1 MESCDV
7 LVIGAGIAG
16 LSAGAELAEHCSVLV
31 VDMEATPAHH
41 ATGRSAALYIPTY
54 GPPAIRRLTR
64 ASRAWL
70 ESRAHGLADTDLI
83 SPRLVMYATDEAHID
98 DLHRMVENMD
108 NAGGTLHRLD
118 ADETRALCPALRPD
132 WVVAG
137 GVDRDAFDLDVAAI
151 VATYRR
157 RLAAA
162 GGQVALDHRVTA
174 LERSGSGWRAVTTAG
189 EIGCGRVV
197 NAAGAWVD
205 DVATLAGLPPLGF
218 VPKRRT
224 IGVSPRREDSDPGDA
239 FVAHVAEQFYFGRE
253 AGGLLFSPADETP
266 SAAVDAK
273 PEEIDLARA
282 IDAINTC
289 TTLGLR
295 SVSSSWAGLRT
306 FSADGSIV
314 IGPDP
319 AEPTFVWCGGQ
330 GGYGIHTCPAA
341 ARATAALTLGDDL
354 PPDLTDGGLAADHL
368 LPDRLR

>member
-16 LSAGAELAEHCSVLV
+16 LSAGAELAERCSVLV

-54 GPPAIRRLTR
+54 GPPAIRRLTG
-64 ASRAWL
+64 ASRGWF
-70 ESRAHGLADTDLI
+70 ESRADGLADTDLI
-83 SPRLVMYATDEAHID
+83 SPRLVMYASDEAHVGH
-98 DLHRMVENMD
+98 LERMVENMG

-118 ADETRALCPALRPD
+118 AAETRALCPALRAD

-137 GVDRDAFDLDVAAI
+137 GVDRDAYDMDVAAI

-157 RLAAA
+157 RLASA
-162 GGQVALDHRVTA
+162 GGRVAPDHRVTG
-174 LERSGSGWRAVTTAG
+174 LDRSGAGWRVRTTAG
-189 EIGCGRVV
+189 EIGCATVV

-205 DVATLAGLPPLGF
+205 EVAGLAGLAPLGF

-224 IGVSPRREDSDPGDA
+224 IGVSPTHADVDPGEA
-239 FVAHVAEQFYFGRE
+239 FVAHAAEQFYFGRE
-253 AGGLLFSPADETP
+253 VGGLLFSPADETP
-266 SAAVDAK
+266 SPPVDAK

-282 IDAINTC
+282 IDAINIC

-319 AEPTFVWCGGQ
+319 AEPTFIWCGGQ

-354 PPDLTDGGLAADHL
+354 PADLTDGGLRADHL
-368 LPDRLR
+368 TPDRLR